1 MRKVLF
7 LSLLL
12 LGAFVPR
19 ESAAC
24 TKCKFQLGGYTCIA
38 STFSCCIVLDPST
51 CSFGPCIGGECS
63 GRLATAALPAAT
75 SCSDAVAGLT
85 AGEDAESAL
94 QLREPDPASR
104 VTVIEMLPPRI

>member
-1 MRKVLF
+1 MRKARLV
-7 LSLLL
+7 SLLL

-24 TKCKFQLGGYTCIA
+24 TKCKFELGGYTCIS

-63 GRLATAALPAAT
+63 GRLATAAISAAP
-75 SCSDAVAGLT
+75 SCSDTVAGLT
-85 AGEDAESAL
+85 PAENTQSTP
-94 QLREPDPASR
+94 QLRETDLADR
-104 VTVIEMLPPRI
+104 VATVELLPPRI